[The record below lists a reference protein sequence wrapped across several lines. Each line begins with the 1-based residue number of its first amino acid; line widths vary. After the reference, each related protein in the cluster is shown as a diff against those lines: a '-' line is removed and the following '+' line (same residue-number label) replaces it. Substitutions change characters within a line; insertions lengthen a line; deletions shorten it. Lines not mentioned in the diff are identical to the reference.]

1 MPVSLFPS
9 VGGFKYGLLLAM
21 ALITA
26 DTLAAGRREGAKAVI
41 FINSA
46 EPPHNALARE
56 IDDQLYH
63 SKTLSKRIEVVIV
76 DINVLTAQTVGA
88 AHHIKDTQGIWAE
101 KYRPMALPALF
112 CIRAKRIYPER
123 HITRAQEIRSC
134 L

>member
-1 MPVSLFPS
+1 MLALSARGL
-9 VGGFKYGLLLAM
+9 KYGLLLALTLM
-21 ALITA
+21 AVN
-26 DTLAAGRREGAKAVI
+26 TLAAGRQEGAKAVV

-46 EPPHNALARE
+46 EPQHNALARE

-76 DINVLTAQTVGA
+76 DINTLTAQTAGA

-112 CIRAKRIYPER
+112 CVRAKRIYPER